1 MTDLADKD
9 TKPVQK
15 QVIMTL
21 TPMNSD
27 AEEEMAGEGDQEEE
41 LEEDVD
47 VGDDEAEEE

>member
-21 TPMNSD
+21 TPINSD
-27 AEEEMAGEGDQEEE
+27 AEGELVGKGDQEEE
-41 LEEDVD
+41 QEEDMD
-47 VGDDEAEEE
+47 VGVDETEEE